1 MDRRQFLAGSAAA
14 AALAAFPARAQPP
27 SERSPAERAVWVDSQ
42 GGVDEWDEPQ
52 PGRFVPSHKLI
63 EAIRQRRMDVI
74 GMTVGE
80 VGNGPDR
87 FRSAVQSI
95 AEWDALIAQH
105 RAHFMKIESGAD
117 IAAARAAGKMGLI
130 YNFQD
135 TTMLEGDSARV
146 ATFAALG
153 VKQIQLTYNK
163 RNLAGDGC
171 LERANAGLSD
181 FGREV
186 IAKIQ
191 EAKVLLD
198 LSHAG
203 QRTIAE
209 GIAAAKRPPAITH
222 SACRSLVD
230 LPRNTFDSEM
240 RALADKGGVFGIYLM
255 PFLRLSGQPGK
266 EDLIRHIEHA
276 AKVCGEDHVG
286 IGTDG
291 PLFGYEINEETRK
304 RHREFFEDRRKRGI
318 SAPGEAADVLNMVEA
333 ITTSA
338 AIRPSPPTSR
348 RAAGAGGESTNCSA
362 ATGCGCSARCGA
374 DVVPAQAGTS
384 AGERRGVFHPLRPQ
398 PSLGRRV
405 SAHSS

>member
-1 MDRRQFLAGSAAA
+1 MDRRQFLAGTAAA
-14 AALAAFPARAQPP
+14 AAIAAFPVRAQPASARP
-27 SERSPAERAVWVDSQ
+27 SSGPAIRVDAQ
-42 GGVDEWDEPQ
+42 GGIDGWDEPQ
-52 PGRFVPSHKLI
+52 PGRFVPSPKLI
-63 EAIRQRRMDVI
+63 EAVRRRRMDLVS
-74 GMTVGE
+74 MTVGE

-87 FRSAVQSI
+87 FRSAVQSV
-95 AEWDALIAQH
+95 AEWDALIAVH
-105 RAHFMKIESGAD
+105 KAHFVKIESAAD
-117 IAAARAAGKMGLI
+117 ISAARAAGRMGLI

-153 VKQIQLTYNK
+153 VKQMQLTYNK

-186 IAKIQ
+186 IAKIE

-255 PFLRLSGQPGK
+255 PFLRAKGQPQK

-276 AKVCGEDHVG
+276 ARMCGEDHIG
-286 IGTDG
+286 LGTDG

-304 RHREFFEDRRKRGI
+304 RHRGFFEDRVKKGI
-318 SAPGEAADVLNMVEA
+318 SAPGEAADVLNMVEGYND
-333 ITTSA
+333 IGRYESLA
-338 AIRPSPPTSR
+338 ADLKARGWS
-348 RAAGAGGESTNCSA
+348 
-362 ATGCGCSARCGA
+362 SARVDKLLGA
-374 DVVPAQAGTS
+374 NFVRLW
-384 AGERRGVFHPLRPQ
+384 GEAWG
-398 PSLGRRV
+398 
-405 SAHSS
+405 

>member
-1 MDRRQFLAGSAAA
+1 MDRREFLIMAGAAAAA
-14 AALAAFPARAQPP
+14 AALPAAAQPA
-27 SERSPAERAVWVDSQ
+27 STRSLWIDAQ
-42 GGVDEWDEPQ
+42 GGIDGWDEPQ
-52 PGRFVPSHKLI
+52 PGRFVPSPKLI
-63 EAIRQRRMDVI
+63 EAIRQRRMDLVS
-74 GMTVGE
+74 MTVGE

-87 FRSAVQSI
+87 FRSAVQSV
-95 AEWDALIAQH
+95 AEWDALLVEH
-105 RAHFMKIESGAD
+105 RRHFAKIESMAD
-117 IAAARAAGKMGLI
+117 IRAARDSGRLGLI

-135 TTMLEGDSARV
+135 TTMLEGDAGRV

-186 IAKIQ
+186 IAKIE

-230 LPRNTFDSEM
+230 LPRNTFDAEM

-255 PFLRLSGQPGK
+255 PFLRPSGQPGK
-266 EDLIRHIEHA
+266 EDLIRHVEHA
-276 AKVCGEDHVG
+276 AKVCGEDHIG
-286 IGTDG
+286 LGTDG
-291 PLFGYEINEETRK
+291 PLFGYEINEETKK

-318 SAPGEAADVLNMVEA
+318 SAPGESADVLNMVEGYNDVA
-333 ITTSA
+333 RYESLA
-338 AIRPSPPTSR
+338 ADLKARGWTQARIDKLL
-348 RAAGAGGESTNCSA
+348 GGNFV
-362 ATGCGCSARCGA
+362 RLW
-374 DVVPAQAGTS
+374 
-384 AGERRGVFHPLRPQ
+384 GEAWG
-398 PSLGRRV
+398 
-405 SAHSS
+405 

>member
-1 MDRRQFLAGSAAA
+1 MDRREFLIAAGAA
-14 AALAAFPARAQPP
+14 AALATLP
-27 SERSPAERAVWVDSQ
+27 RAVSAQAQWQRPPGAPAIWVDSQ
-42 GGVDEWDEPQ
+42 GGIDGWDEPQ
-52 PGRFVPSHKLI
+52 TGRFVPSPKLI
-63 EAIRQRRMDVI
+63 EAIRQRRMDLVS
-74 GMTVGE
+74 MTVGE

-87 FRSAVQSI
+87 FRSAVQSV
-95 AEWDALIAQH
+95 AEWDALLVEH
-105 RAHFMKIESGAD
+105 KAHFMKIESAAD
-117 IAAARAAGKMGLI
+117 IRAARSAGKLGLI

-135 TTMLEGDSARV
+135 TTALEGDAARV

-186 IAKIQ
+186 IAKIE

-255 PFLRLSGQPGK
+255 PFLRTSGQPGK

-276 AKVCGEDHVG
+276 AKICGEDHIG
-286 IGTDG
+286 LGTDG
-291 PLFGYEINEETRK
+291 PLFGYEINEETKK
-304 RHREFFEDRRKRGI
+304 RHREFFEDRREKGI
-318 SAPGEAADVLNMVEA
+318 SAPGESADVLNMVEGYNDVGRYA
-333 ITTSA
+333 TLA
-338 AIRPSPPTSR
+338 ADLKARGWS
-348 RAAGAGGESTNCSA
+348 
-362 ATGCGCSARCGA
+362 SARI
-374 DVVPAQAGTS
+374 DK
-384 AGERRGVFHPLRPQ
+384 L
-398 PSLGRRV
+398 LGGNFVRLW
-405 SAHSS
+405 SEAWGG

>member
-1 MDRRQFLAGSAAA
+1 MDRREFLAATAAA
-14 AALAAFPARAQPP
+14 AALAAFPVVAPAQAPSTRPP
-27 SERSPAERAVWVDSQ
+27 DDPAIWVDAQ
-42 GGVDEWDEPQ
+42 GAIDGWDEPQ
-52 PGRFVPSHKLI
+52 PGRFVASPKLI
-63 EAIRQRRMDVI
+63 EAIRKRRIDLI
-74 GMTVGE
+74 SMTLGE

-87 FRSAVQSI
+87 FRSAVQQV
-95 AEWDALIAQH
+95 AEWDALLVEH
-105 RAHFMKIESGAD
+105 KAHFAKIESVAD
-117 IAAARAAGKMGLI
+117 IRAARASGRVGLL

-135 TTMLEGDSARV
+135 TTMLEGEAARV

-186 IAKIQ
+186 IAEIEK
-191 EAKVLLD
+191 AKVLLD

-230 LPRNTFDSEM
+230 LPRNTFDAEM
-240 RALADKGGVFGIYLM
+240 RALADKGGVFGLYLM
-255 PFLRLSGQPGK
+255 PFLRLNGQPRK

-276 AKVCGEDHVG
+276 AKVCGEDHIG
-286 IGTDG
+286 LGTDG

-304 RHREFFEDRRKRGI
+304 RHREFYEDRKKKGI
-318 SAPGEAADVLNMVEA
+318 SAPGEAADVLNMVEGYNDVGRYE
-333 ITTSA
+333 SL
-338 AIRPSPPTSR
+338 
-348 RAAGAGGESTNCSA
+348 AGDLKARGWS
-362 ATGCGCSARCGA
+362 SARIDKLLGGNF
-374 DVVPAQAGTS
+374 VRLF
-384 AGERRGVFHPLRPQ
+384 GEVWG
-398 PSLGRRV
+398 
-405 SAHSS
+405 

>member
-1 MDRRQFLAGSAAA
+1 MDRRQFLAGTAAA
-14 AALAAFPARAQPP
+14 AALAAFPGKTFAQAPSAR
-27 SERSPAERAVWVDSQ
+27 PASDPAVWVDAQ
-42 GGVDEWDEPQ
+42 GGIDGWDEPQ
-52 PGRFVPSHKLI
+52 PGRFVPSAKLI
-63 EAIRQRRMDVI
+63 EAIRQRRMDLV
-74 GMTVGE
+74 GMTLGE

-95 AEWDALIAQH
+95 AEWDTLIARH
-105 RAHFMKIESGAD
+105 KDHFAKIESVDD
-117 IAAARAAGKMGLI
+117 IRSARASGKLGLI

-135 TTMLEGDSARV
+135 TTALEGDAARV

-186 IAKIQ
+186 IAKIE

-209 GIAAAKRPPAITH
+209 GIAAATRPLAITH
-222 SACRSLVD
+222 SGCRSLVD

-240 RALADKGGVFGIYLM
+240 RALADKGGVFGLYLM
-255 PFLRLSGQPGK
+255 PFLRASGQPGK
-266 EDLIRHIEHA
+266 SDLIRHIEHA
-276 AKVCGEDHVG
+276 AKVCGEDHIG

-304 RHREFFEDRRKRGI
+304 RHREFFEDRRKKGI
-318 SAPGEAADVLNMVEA
+318 SAPGEAADVLNMVEGYNDVGRYE
-333 ITTSA
+333 SLA
-338 AIRPSPPTSR
+338 ADLKARGWT
-348 RAAGAGGESTNCSA
+348 RARIDKLLGGNFVRLFGEAWGA
-362 ATGCGCSARCGA
+362 
-374 DVVPAQAGTS
+374 
-384 AGERRGVFHPLRPQ
+384 
-398 PSLGRRV
+398 
-405 SAHSS
+405 

>member
-1 MDRRQFLAGSAAA
+1 MDRREFLAATAAT
-14 AALAAFPARAQPP
+14 AALAALPVRAQPP
-27 SERSPAERAVWVDSQ
+27 DRAIRVDAQ
-42 GGVDEWDEPQ
+42 GGIDGWDEPET
-52 PGRFVPSHKLI
+52 GRFVPSPKLI
-63 EAIRQRRMDVI
+63 EAIRQRRIDLVS
-74 GMTVGE
+74 MTLGE

-87 FRSAVQSI
+87 FRSAVQSV
-95 AEWDALIAQH
+95 AEWDALLAVH
-105 RAHFMKIESGAD
+105 KAHFMKIESAAD
-117 IAAARAAGKMGLI
+117 IRAARASGRLGLV

-135 TTMLEGDSARV
+135 TTMLEGEAARV

-186 IAKIQ
+186 IARIEESKL
-191 EAKVLLD
+191 LLD

-240 RALADKGGVFGIYLM
+240 RALADKGGVFGLYLM
-255 PFLRLSGQPGK
+255 PFLRTSGQPGK
-266 EDLIRHIEHA
+266 EDLLRHLEHA
-276 AKVCGEDHVG
+276 AKVCGEDHIG
-286 IGTDG
+286 LGTDG

-318 SAPGEAADVLNMVEA
+318 SAPGEAADVLNLVEGYNDVA
-333 ITTSA
+333 RYSTLA
-338 AIRPSPPTSR
+338 ADLEARGWSR
-348 RAAGAGGESTNCSA
+348 TRIDKLLGGNFVRLWSEVW
-362 ATGCGCSARCGA
+362 G
-374 DVVPAQAGTS
+374 
-384 AGERRGVFHPLRPQ
+384 
-398 PSLGRRV
+398 
-405 SAHSS
+405 